1 MNAPLIKY
9 ILLLKNLFSG
19 EIKPERIDESFQR
32 IVQLKSRIGN
42 KDIPAYK
49 AEIAKL
55 QDQLNKQQTE
65 KIQEVVVT
73 EPQSKEEPEVKKKKR
88 KRNQ

>member
-1 MNAPLIKY
+1 
-9 ILLLKNLFSG
+9 
-19 EIKPERIDESFQR
+19 
-32 IVQLKSRIGN
+32 LKSRIGN

-88 KRNQ
+88 RENQ